1 MWDQTIEIVLGGD
14 GLAHAREPGDDP
26 HRGRTSSRVRDQPH
40 KRAAPLDILRLNDGL
55 AFWQMILGKRVGRHG
70 FSRFLCSSS
79 RAAMRSR
86 KSPRIF
92 WVGGLD
98 EARPCRLGF
107 EGGGTCCAGA
117 SGDGVSCVD
126 WSLCKAAISWS
137 AKSAASRAF
146 LMPRWRCSFC
156 SRFAVP
162 MSFWVMV
169 CASVALAVHIH

>member
-55 AFWQMILGKRVGRHG
+55 AFWQMILGKRVGRHA

-92 WVGGLD
+92 WSGGSGETRL
-98 EARPCRLGF
+98 CRLRS
-107 EGGGTCCAGA
+107 EGGGVCCAAVSDDGA
-117 SGDGVSCVD
+117 RSSD
-126 WSLCKAAISWS
+126 WPPPSSL
-137 AKSAASRAF
+137 
-146 LMPRWRCSFC
+146 
-156 SRFAVP
+156 
-162 MSFWVMV
+162 
-169 CASVALAVHIH
+169 